1 LPGPFIRSKRD
12 LFQKTKA
19 QKGDIMRELIRRITY
34 LLTSHRR
41 RRELE
46 AEMSFHREMAA
57 RSGRLDARR
66 SFGNPTRIHEQARE
80 AWGWTWIDRI
90 TQDLSYAARTLRRS
104 PAFTV
109 TAILVL
115 AVGIGVN
122 VTAFSLFNM
131 MVLQYMPIRD
141 PQSIVRLERRSPD
154 ATANSISYAS
164 ILFYGSHAKSLS
176 AVMGLMGAGGI
187 HVDQDLEPTATSFV
201 TENYFRELG
210 TRPALGRLFDP
221 VIDTSA
227 SDPVVVLGYPYWQHH
242 FGGDPNVIGKA
253 IRINQQPATIIGVT
267 PEILATPGHAHPDLW
282 LPMKKVPYFVPG
294 STALVDTGSSGSV
307 EMWARLAPGVSA
319 KAAEQELLTL
329 TNERRKQFPK
339 DLWKD
344 EFIHS
349 EPGGHDQLMQPEMTV
364 AMSAI
369 GGLVFLIL
377 AVACANLGG
386 LMLARGVSREHEISI
401 RVAIGAG
408 RGRIFRQLFTESLLL
423 SALGS
428 AAGLILGYIVL
439 RITMANANAP
449 TWMTA
454 TPDWKVV
461 TFTFVVGFVAA
472 ALFGLAPA
480 LQISRQRQRRT
491 IIRQVLLAA
500 QIAASCLLLIVAGLL
515 VRAAQHALYANPGFQ
530 YEQVLAVDL
539 GLGSHGYKP
548 AEARS
553 FLEEFRTRVHAIPGV
568 TSVAV
573 SSMQPLGHI
582 RMSTISNTIHG
593 HLVRIFPFTV
603 DPDFF
608 STMQVP
614 LLRGRLFLPG
624 EKHAVIVSDSLAR
637 KQWPGEDPI
646 GKQDAS
652 GSSEGDVV
660 VGVVANARLM
670 DMQDGDTVELYH
682 PAREEDMADLTV
694 LIKTQGAPDGL
705 APTLHSIVQ
714 NLDPKLFPDVRTL
727 KSEFKYDTQSAGN
740 IARIISLLGMV
751 AVLLSSLGILGLA
764 AYTVSQRT
772 KEIAIRLA
780 LGASKVQLLVAVLR
794 QFSWPVAIGLLV
806 GAGSTAAVS
815 RLLRRILYGVS
826 NLDPI
831 SYATAIL
838 LLVAI
843 VTVAALLPAKRALNL
858 DVARALHQ
866 E

>member
-1 LPGPFIRSKRD
+1 
-12 LFQKTKA
+12 
-19 QKGDIMRELIRRITY
+19 MRELIRRIAY
-34 LLTSHRR
+34 LLTSQRR

-46 AEMSFHREMAA
+46 AEMSFHQEMAA
-57 RSGRLDARR
+57 RAGRPQANR
-66 SFGNPTRIHEQARE
+66 SFGNPTRLHEQARE
-80 AWGWTWIDRI
+80 AWGWTWIDRLI
-90 TQDLSYAARTLRRS
+90 QDLTYAARTLRRS
-104 PAFTV
+104 PGFTL
-109 TAILVL
+109 TAVLVL

-131 MVLQYMPIRD
+131 MILQYMPIRD

-154 ATANSISYAS
+154 ATTNSISYAS
-164 ILFYGSHAKSLS
+164 IVFYGTHAKTLS
-176 AVMGLMGAGGI
+176 AVMGLMGATGM
-187 HVDQDLEPTATSFV
+187 HVDQALEPTAADFV

-210 TRPALGRLFDP
+210 TQPALGRLIDP
-221 VIDTSA
+221 NIDA
-227 SDPVVVLGYPYWQHH
+227 SPASSPVVVLGYPFWQHH
-242 FGGDPNVIGKA
+242 FGGDPNVIGKT
-253 IRINQQPATIIGVT
+253 IRINQKPATIVGVT
-267 PEILATPGHAHPDLW
+267 PEVLATPGHANPDLW
-282 LPMKKVPYFVPG
+282 LPMQQVPYFIPG
-294 STALVDTGSSGSV
+294 STVLMDKGSSGSL

-344 EFIHS
+344 EYIHS
-349 EPGGHDQLMQPEMTV
+349 QPGGHDQLMQPEMALT
-364 AMSAI
+364 MSAI

-408 RGRIFRQLFTESLLL
+408 RSRIFRQLFTESLLL

-428 AAGLILGYIVL
+428 VVGLLLGYVIL
-439 RITMANANAP
+439 RITMATANAP

-454 TPDWKVV
+454 TPDGRVV
-461 TFTFVVGFVAA
+461 AFTFAVGFVAA
-472 ALFGLAPA
+472 SLFGLAPA
-480 LQISRQRQRRT
+480 LQIARQRQRRN
-491 IIRQVLLAA
+491 IIRQVLLGA

-553 FLEEFRTRVHAIPGV
+553 FVERFRQRALALPGV
-568 TSVAV
+568 NSVAL
-573 SSMQPLGHI
+573 SSMQPLGHM
-582 RMSTISNTIHG
+582 RMSTITNTING

-608 STMQVP
+608 RTMQVP

-624 EKHAVIVSDSLAR
+624 EQHAVLISDSLAR
-637 KQWPGEDPI
+637 KQWPGQDPL
-646 GKQDAS
+646 GKHDAS
-652 GSSEGDVV
+652 GSGEGDVV

-682 PAREEDMADLTV
+682 PAREVDMADLTV
-694 LIKTQGAPDGL
+694 LIKTAGAPDGL
-705 APTLHSIVQ
+705 TPTLHSITQ
-714 NLDPKLFPDVRTL
+714 SLDPKLFPDIRLL
-727 KSEFKYDTQSAGN
+727 KAEFKYETQAAGN
-740 IARIISLLGMV
+740 IARIISLLGFV
-751 AVLLSSLGILGLA
+751 AVLLAGLGILGLV

-780 LGASKVQLLVAVLR
+780 LGASKIQLLSAVLR
-794 QFSWPVAIGLLV
+794 QFSRPVILGLLV
-806 GAGSTAAVS
+806 GACSTAAIS
-815 RLLRRILYGVS
+815 QLLRRVLYGVS

-831 SYATAIL
+831 SYASAMLILLSIFAIAAIL
-838 LLVAI
+838 
-843 VTVAALLPAKRALNL
+843 PARRALNL
-858 DVARALHQ
+858 DVAKALHQ